1 MASVSSCTLLQGKNK
16 NLGSNQVRT
25 FTSELLQEFDG
36 NDNALVAKSVR
47 KHNKADVGG

>member
-47 KHNKADVGG
+47 KNNKADVGG